1 MKAAHDLTLECI
13 LSLNLEPGLGLVS
26 IPYILKSNKNDC
38 YVTLSSLGIFD
49 RAGNHAAVPLCAT
62 LLSSNAWSLRT
73 RALRSRPWC
82 FSRLHAAWRTK
93 L

>member
-49 RAGNHAAVPLCAT
+49 
-62 LLSSNAWSLRT
+62 
-73 RALRSRPWC
+73 
-82 FSRLHAAWRTK
+82 
-93 L
+93 